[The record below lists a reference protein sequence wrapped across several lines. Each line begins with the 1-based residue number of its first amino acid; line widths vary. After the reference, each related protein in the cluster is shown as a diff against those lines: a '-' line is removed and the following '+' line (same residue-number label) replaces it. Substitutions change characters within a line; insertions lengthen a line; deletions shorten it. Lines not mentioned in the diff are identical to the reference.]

1 MKVLITGGAG
11 FLGSHLADA
20 LIALGHQVIAI
31 DHHHR
36 EKLRF
41 PNPSVVMHK
50 VGFEHETVEEVF
62 ANERPDVI
70 CHLAAQISVTK
81 SIAQPLLDAQ
91 RNVVNSLEF
100 LRLAQKYGCKKF
112 IFASSG
118 GAIYGDHPIRPT
130 PLLED
135 AIPLS
140 PYGVGKQS
148 FEWYLEQ
155 QFRVH
160 GLPYVSLRLSNLYG
174 PRQQLSSVGEGNV
187 VCMFLNHLLRGTPIT
202 IFGDGGASRDY
213 IYATD
218 AVAAFVRAMESEY
231 SGVVN
236 VSTGRETTVRELFDT
251 LIAIHGK
258 DHPLLHEPFRNGE
271 VMRSVLSYDSAR
283 ELLQWE
289 PKMSLRDGLEETYK
303 WFMGTFSGR

>member
-20 LIALGHQVIAI
+20 LVALGHHVVVI
-31 DHHHR
+31 DHHRR

-41 PNPSVVMHK
+41 PNPNVVMHK
-50 VGFEHETVEEVF
+50 VGFEHETVEQVF
-62 ANERPDVI
+62 AYERPEIVF
-70 CHLAAQISVTK
+70 HLAAQISVTK

-91 RNVVNSLEF
+91 RNIVNSLEF
-100 LRLAQKYGCKKF
+100 LRLARKYGCTKF

-130 PLLED
+130 PILEN
-135 AIPLS
+135 ALPLS

-148 FEWYLEQ
+148 FEWYMEQ
-155 QFRVH
+155 QYQAH
-160 GLPYVSLRLSNLYG
+160 GLPYLSLRLSNLYG

-187 VCMFLNHLLRGTPIT
+187 VSTFLNHLMGGTPIT
-202 IFGDGGASRDY
+202 IFGDGSASRDY
-213 IYATD
+213 LYATD
-218 AVAAFVRAMESEY
+218 AVAAFVRAMSSDF

-236 VSTGRETTVRELFDT
+236 VGTGQETTVRELFDT

-258 DHPLLHEPFRNGE
+258 DHPLVHEPFRNGE
-271 VMRSVLSYDSAR
+271 VTRSVLSYDSAR
-283 ELLQWE
+283 DLLGWE
-289 PKMSLRDGLEETYK
+289 PKMSLRNGLEETYR
-303 WFMGTFSGR
+303 WFMGTLDGR